1 LPITKWLA
9 EQAPF
14 CGGNFIGYA
23 HLFAQLT
30 NVKLDPSKNFNHK
43 GGEEI
48 KDVKDQPE
56 NAEYLTL
63 DLGYFTL
70 SKEC

>member
-1 LPITKWLA
+1 VWYT
-9 EQAPF
+9 F
-14 CGGNFIGYA
+14 
-23 HLFAQLT
+23 
-30 NVKLDPSKNFNHK
+30 FNHK

-70 SKEC
+70 SCPNCEERINYAYNAREPKSQWLKDVHSDIL